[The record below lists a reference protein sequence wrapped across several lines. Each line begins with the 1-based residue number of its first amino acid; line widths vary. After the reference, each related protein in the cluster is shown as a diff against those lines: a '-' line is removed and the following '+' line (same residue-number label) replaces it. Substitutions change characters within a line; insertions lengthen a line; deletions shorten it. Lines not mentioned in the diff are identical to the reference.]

1 MDKMNNKII
10 DKFGGYF
17 SREYIN
23 DVISKFKRVRDLVFF
38 NGEVEQLINSYL
50 HYDKLIIDFDKQIK
64 SIEEDKRKVLKYK
77 RDIIN
82 ISING
87 LRSRNKLVEWL
98 DNLSMDEINE
108 LRNIVEIEVEYRLID
123 EKRFRERKSDIKEK
137 IY

>member
-1 MDKMNNKII
+1 MNNKII

-23 DVISKFKRVRDLVFF
+23 DVIRKFKRVRDLVFF
-38 NGEVEQLINSYL
+38 NGEIEQLINSYL

-108 LRNIVEIEVEYRLID
+108 LRNIVEIEEEYKLVD

-137 IY
+137 IYQNG